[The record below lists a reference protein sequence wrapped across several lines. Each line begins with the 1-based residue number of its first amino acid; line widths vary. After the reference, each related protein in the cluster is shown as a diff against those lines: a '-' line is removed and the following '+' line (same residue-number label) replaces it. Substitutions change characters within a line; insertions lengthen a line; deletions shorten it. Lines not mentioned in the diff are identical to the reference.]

1 MALPPVLDSIVSWLR
16 AGYPQGVPDNDYI
29 PLIAILSRRLTSEE
43 VAAVATELARQ
54 VAPAADGDSA
64 NGHQDEPAVNGQ
76 GSSSNGHRSASRGEV
91 DNGDIGVMIT
101 KITNEMPRDEDI
113 DRVRSQLASAGP
125 FL

>member
-1 MALPPVLDSIVSWLR
+1 VLNSIVCWLR
-16 AGYPQGVPDNDYI
+16 AGYPQGVPDQDYV
-29 PLIAILSRRLTSEE
+29 PLIAILSRRLTSDE

-54 VAPAADGDSA
+54 VALGANGEAADRH
-64 NGHQDEPAVNGQ
+64 HQVEVPNGQ
-76 GSSSNGHRSASRGEV
+76 GALSNGHPRSGRGLV

-113 DRVRSQLASAGP
+113 DRVRSQLARAGP

>member
-16 AGYPQGVPDNDYI
+16 AGYPQGVPDSDYI
-29 PLIAILSRRLTSEE
+29 PLIAILSRRLTTDE

-54 VAPAADGDSA
+54 VPPPADGESA
-64 NGHQDEPAVNGQ
+64 NGHQDGTAVNGQ
-76 GSSSNGHRSASRGEV
+76 GSTSTGHWAASRGLV